1 MVGGE
6 AVTAPLNSSFPL
18 DGGRV
23 GDGGARADLTGNG
36 AGGVD
41 AASRARSGA
50 AGANTPTK
58 PPVEGEGFDVYAARA
73 QFPILSRTVNGK
85 PLVYLDSAASAQ
97 KPRAVIDAMT
107 AAMEHSYANVHRGLH
122 TLANETTEAFEAA
135 RETVARFLN
144 AESPDQ
150 IVWTKGGTEAINLVA
165 AGIGQSIRPGDEIV
179 VTQMEHH
186 ANIVPWHM
194 LRERGAVLRW
204 APVLDDGALDMAA
217 LAELIGPQT
226 RLVAVTHMSNVL
238 GTVNDVRAVADLAHA
253 AGALILVDGC
263 QGAVHCSP
271 DVQALGSDFYV
282 FTGHKLFGPTG
293 IGGLYGKRAALE
305 ALPPYQ
311 GGGEMIA
318 TVTEDAVTYA
328 GLPHRFEA
336 GTPPILEVLGL
347 GAAIEWMNQFDADAV
362 RAHELALM
370 ERVRARLDGR
380 SWLTEIGTAAGK
392 GAIFTFTVEG
402 AHAHDIAQ
410 VMDRYGVAVR
420 AGLHCAEP
428 LSRRFGL
435 TSSARASFALYNTP
449 EDADAFAD
457 ALIKAREFFA

>member
-1 MVGGE
+1 MADGSPVRTFDPY
-6 AVTAPLNSSFPL
+6 AV
-18 DGGRV
+18 
-23 GDGGARADLTGNG
+23 
-36 AGGVD
+36 
-41 AASRARSGA
+41 
-50 AGANTPTK
+50 
-58 PPVEGEGFDVYAARA
+58 RA
-73 QFPILSRTVNGK
+73 QFPILSRQVNGR

-97 KPRAVIDAMT
+97 KPRAVIDALT
-107 AAMEHSYANVHRGLH
+107 AAMEGSYANVHRGLH
-122 TLANETTEAFEAA
+122 TLANETTEAFEQA
-135 RETVARFLN
+135 RESMARFLN
-144 AESPDQ
+144 AETPDN

-165 AGIGQSIRPGDEIV
+165 AGIGQTIQPGDEIV

-194 LRERGAVLRW
+194 LRERGAVLKW
-204 APVLDDGALDMAA
+204 APVLDDGALDMAV
-217 LAELIGPQT
+217 LADLIGPRT

-238 GTVNDVRAVADLAHA
+238 GTVNDVRAIAALAHA

-271 DVQALGSDFYV
+271 DVQALDCDFYV

-293 IGGLYGKRAALE
+293 IGGLYGRRAALE

-318 TVTEDAVTYA
+318 MVTEDAVTYA
-328 GLPHRFEA
+328 DIPHRFEA
-336 GTPPILEVLGL
+336 GTPPILEAIGL
-347 GAAIEWMNQFDADAV
+347 GAAIEWLGQIDPDAV
-362 RAHELALM
+362 RAHEQTLM
-370 ERVRARLDGR
+370 DRVRTRLDGR
-380 SWLTEIGTAAGK
+380 NWLNEIGTADGK
-392 GAIFTFTVEG
+392 GAIFTFTVDG